1 MLLDCREKVF
11 TANWKEAPAC
21 PRKLAVEVTFS
32 DQINFQ
38 IIGFVLVFQL
48 YTSLLMKSSRNY
60 GHNDDTDLSSS
71 WFDLEP
77 IRTIAG
83 SVDKGV
89 AQLAVHPCVTVPSL
103 SSPDLHDANL

>member
-48 YTSLLMKSSRNY
+48 YTSLLM
-60 GHNDDTDLSSS
+60 
-71 WFDLEP
+71 
-77 IRTIAG
+77 
-83 SVDKGV
+83 
-89 AQLAVHPCVTVPSL
+89 
-103 SSPDLHDANL
+103 